1 MTGFVSCLPD
11 SNNRQ
16 QSTTNDNKALQQRQ
30 GIELKTTDYNLRKR
44 SPSPSNS
51 CFNPHPL
58 HPINLIFTINTTTLL
73 LRQSPAPLSNTT
85 PLFLRQSPSS
95 LSKPHPYS
103 YVNHHLHY
111 QHHTLI
117 PTSITIFTTN
127 TTTVLLCQ
135 SPSSLPT
142 PQPYSYVNHH
152 LL

>member
-44 SPSPSNS
+44 DALTISTPASILTPCTPSIS
-51 CFNPHPL
+51 
-58 HPINLIFTINTTTLL
+58 
-73 LRQSPAPLSNTT
+73 
-85 PLFLRQSPSS
+85 SS
-95 LSKPHPYS
+95 LSTPQPYSYVNHQLLYQTPHPYS

-111 QHHTLI
+111 QNHTLT
-117 PTSITIFTTN
+117 PTSITISTIN
-127 TTTVLLCQ
+127 TTPLFLRQ